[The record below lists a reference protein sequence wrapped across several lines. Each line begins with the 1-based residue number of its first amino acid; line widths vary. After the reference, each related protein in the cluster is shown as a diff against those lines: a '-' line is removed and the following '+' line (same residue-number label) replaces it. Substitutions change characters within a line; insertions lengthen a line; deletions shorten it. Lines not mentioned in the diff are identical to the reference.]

1 MADIAS
7 RNTGLDA
14 TFWAGGCLL
23 ALAVGTGVYLGTAHA
38 VDLAA
43 RARFDH
49 LARSGKLQLDGA
61 VRAYADVVRGL
72 AGLFEANGG
81 TATRLQFHRYV
92 DALGVA
98 EHYPALESVN
108 FAAYV
113 EDGARDAFVAAVR
126 ADRSLDPAGYPDFAI
141 RPAGHRPSHTVLT
154 YLEPLLPEKFG
165 VDLTAGAPAVA
176 QTMARTRDSGRM
188 AASGKPVVVERPV
201 RHLGMG
207 LRAPVYRVA
216 VGGTVPLDVE
226 GRRAAYVGSVGIG
239 FSVPALV
246 RGALPDAG
254 GRPVA
259 LQLYA
264 AAAADG
270 AGPLAVNGAD
280 SLLYDGAGPA
290 LAALASDDLLETVL
304 PVRFD
309 DNVWKARFVARRADL
324 EMGVLPWLAGAAG
337 FAATLLAAVFA
348 VRLMRARRAAEAR
361 SRLLD
366 LVLDHVDA
374 AIWLQDRDRRYRY
387 VNAKMAAFCGL
398 PAGELVG
405 LRDRDVL
412 PPVQADALWDA
423 DRTVLALGE
432 KRAARDA
439 VAGLDGVV
447 RPLWRVTVPV
457 GGAGG
462 VEPDAVLCVATDAVD
477 VRVPQASAPAWPQTR
492 APRPLA
498 AAALDGVTVLLV
510 EDDAFQQL
518 VARELL
524 EDAGAHVIGVDDGA
538 DALAR
543 LAQQRVDCVLMDLH
557 MPAMDGYEA
566 TRRIRLE
573 PGLAGLKVIAL
584 TANGGSD
591 EEARCLAAGMDG
603 FVAKPAAPDALVATV
618 ARVLGRGGEA
628 DEQAGALLDVRVLS
642 DAFGGQPERM
652 RKFAFLFLD
661 AARDGLREID
671 RALAAHDVA
680 RAAAVAHRLKS
691 AARTVGALAFG
702 DVCADLERE
711 DGPDAARALAARL
724 RGLLARLEHHIA
736 AELGARRQDLKT

>member
-1 MADIAS
+1 MADIAT
-7 RNTGLDA
+7 RNTGLGA
-14 TFWAGGCLL
+14 AFWAGGCVL
-23 ALAVGTGVYLGTAHA
+23 ALAVGAGVYLGTAHA
-38 VDLAA
+38 VDAAA

-49 LARSGKLQLDGA
+49 LARSGTLQLDGA

-92 DALGVA
+92 EALGVA

-113 EDGARDAFVAAVR
+113 EDGVRDAFVAAVR

-141 RPAGHRPSHTVLT
+141 RPAGRRPSHTVLT

-165 VDLTAGAPAVA
+165 IDLTAGAPVVA

-216 VGGTVPLDVE
+216 AGGMVPLDVE

-264 AAAADG
+264 AAAADV

-280 SLLYDGAGPA
+280 SLLYDGADPA
-290 LAALASDDLLETVL
+290 LAALAGGDDLLETVL

-324 EMGVLPWLAGAAG
+324 ESGMLPWLAGAAG

-348 VRLMRARRAAEAR
+348 ARLVRARRAAEAR
-361 SRLLD
+361 SSLLD

-374 AIWLQDRDRRYRY
+374 AIWLQDRDRCYRY
-387 VNAKMAAFCGL
+387 VNAKMASLCGL
-398 PAGELVG
+398 PAAQVVG
-405 LRDRDVL
+405 RRDRDVL
-412 PPVQADALWDA
+412 PAAQADALWDA
-423 DRTVLALGE
+423 DRAVLALGE

-439 VAGLDGVV
+439 VVGVDGVV
-447 RPLWRVTVPV
+447 RPLWRVTVPI
-457 GGAGG
+457 GGG

-477 VRVPQASAPAWPQTR
+477 VPVPQAGAPAWPETR
-492 APRPLA
+492 APRPQA
-498 AAALDGVTVLLV
+498 AGALDGVTLLLV
-510 EDDAFQQL
+510 EDDAFHQL

-524 EDAGAHVIGVDDGA
+524 EDAGAHVVGVDDGA

-543 LAQQRVDCVLMDLH
+543 LAQQRVDCVLMDLY
-557 MPAMDGYEA
+557 MPDMDGYEA
-566 TRRIRLE
+566 TRRIRLD
-573 PGLAGLKVIAL
+573 PNLAGLKVIAL
-584 TANGGSD
+584 TANGDSD
-591 EEARCLAAGMDG
+591 EEARCAAVGMDG
-603 FVAKPAAPDALVATV
+603 FVAKLTAPDALVSTV
-618 ARVLGRGGEA
+618 ARILGREA
-628 DEQAGALLDVRVLS
+628 DEPAGMLLDMRVLS

-691 AARTVGALAFG
+691 TARTVGALAFG
-702 DVCADLERE
+702 DVCADLERQ
-711 DGPDAARALAARL
+711 DAPDAARALAARL
-724 RGLLARLEHHIA
+724 RGLQARLEHHIA
-736 AELGARRQDLKT
+736 AELGARRQDQKT

>member
-7 RNTGLDA
+7 RNTGLGA
-14 TFWAGGCLL
+14 ACWAGASVL

-92 DALGVA
+92 EALGVA

-113 EDGARDAFVAAVR
+113 DGGARDAFVAAVR

-154 YLEPLLPEKFG
+154 YLEPQLPEKFG
-165 VDLTAGAPAVA
+165 VDLTAGAPAIA

-216 VGGTVPLDVE
+216 AGGTVPLDVE

-254 GRPVA
+254 SRPVA

-264 AAAADG
+264 SAAADA

-290 LAALASDDLLETVL
+290 LAALAGDDDLLETVL

-324 EMGVLPWLAGAAG
+324 ANDLLPWLAGAAG
-337 FAATLLAAVFA
+337 FAATLLAAMFA
-348 VRLMRARRAAEAR
+348 VRLMRARRAAEER
-361 SRLLD
+361 NDLLD
-366 LVLDHVDA
+366 LVLDHADA

-398 PAGELVG
+398 PAAQLVG
-405 LRDRDVL
+405 RRDRDVL
-412 PPVQADALWDA
+412 PPGQADALWDA
-423 DRTVLALGE
+423 DRAVLALGE

-439 VAGLDGVV
+439 VTGFDGVV

-457 GGAGG
+457 GGG
-462 VEPDAVLCVATDAVD
+462 VEPDAVLCVATDADD
-477 VRVPQASAPAWPQTR
+477 VPVAQASAPAWPETR

-498 AAALDGVTVLLV
+498 TGVLDGVTVLLV
-510 EDDAFQQL
+510 EDDAFHQL
-518 VARELL
+518 VAHELL

-543 LAQQRVDCVLMDLH
+543 LAQVRVDCVLMDLH
-557 MPAMDGYEA
+557 MPGMDGYEA

-584 TANGGSD
+584 TANGDSD
-591 EEARCLAAGMDG
+591 DEARCAAAGMDG
-603 FVAKPAAPDALVATV
+603 FVAKAAAPDTLVATV
-618 ARVLGRGGEA
+618 ARALGRGREA
-628 DEQAGALLDVRVLS
+628 DEQAGTLLDVRVLS

-702 DVCADLERE
+702 DVCAELERQH
-711 DGPDAARALAARL
+711 GPDAARALAARL
-724 RGLLARLEHHIA
+724 RGLLARLEHHVA
-736 AELGARRQDLKT
+736 AELGARRQDQRA

>member
-7 RNTGLDA
+7 RNTGLGA
-14 TFWAGGCLL
+14 AFWAGGCTL
-23 ALAVGTGVYLGTAHA
+23 ALVVGGGAYVGTAHA

-49 LARSGKLQLDGA
+49 LAHSGKLQLDGA

-92 DALGVA
+92 EALGVA

-126 ADRSLDPAGYPDFAI
+126 ADRSLDPAGYPDFAL

-207 LRAPVYRVA
+207 LRAPVYRVPA
-216 VGGTVPLDVE
+216 GGTVPLDVE

-246 RGALPDAG
+246 RGALPDAD

-264 AAAADG
+264 AAAADV
-270 AGPLAVNGAD
+270 AGPLTVNGAD

-290 LAALASDDLLETVL
+290 LAALAGDDDLLETVL

-309 DNVWKARFVARRADL
+309 DNLWKARFIARRADI
-324 EMGVLPWLAGAAG
+324 GSSALPWLAGAAG
-337 FAATLLAAVFA
+337 FAATLLAAALF
-348 VRLMRARRAAEAR
+348 VRLMRARRAAEER

-387 VNAKMAAFCGL
+387 VNARMAALCGL
-398 PAGELVG
+398 PAAHVVG
-405 LRDRDVL
+405 RRDRDVL
-412 PPVQADALWDA
+412 PPAQADALWES
-423 DRTVLALGE
+423 DRAVLALGE

-439 VAGLDGVV
+439 VAGFDGVV

-462 VEPDAVLCVATDAVD
+462 VEPDAVLCVATDADD
-477 VRVPQASAPAWPQTR
+477 VPVPQAGAPARPETR
-492 APRPLA
+492 APRPLPTGV
-498 AAALDGVTVLLV
+498 LDGVTVLLV
-510 EDDAFQQL
+510 EDDAFHQL

-524 EDAGAHVIGVDDGA
+524 EDAGAQVIGVDDGA

-543 LAQQRVDCVLMDLH
+543 LAQQRVDCVLMDLR

-584 TANGGSD
+584 TANGDSD
-591 EEARCLAAGMDG
+591 EQARCAAAGMDG
-603 FVAKPAAPDALVATV
+603 FVAKAAAPDTLVATV
-618 ARVLGRGGEA
+618 ARILGREA

-661 AARDGLREID
+661 GARDGLREID

-702 DVCADLERE
+702 DMCADLERQ
-711 DGPDAARALAARL
+711 DAPAAARDLAARL

-736 AELGARRQDLKT
+736 AELGARRQDQKG

>member
-7 RNTGLDA
+7 RNTGLGA
-14 TFWAGGCLL
+14 AFWAGGCML

-92 DALGVA
+92 EALGVA

-113 EDGARDAFVAAVR
+113 DGGARDAFIAAVR
-126 ADRSLDPAGYPDFAI
+126 ADRSLDAAGYPDFAI

-207 LRAPVYRVA
+207 LRAPIYRVPA
-216 VGGTVPLDVE
+216 GGTVPLDVE

-246 RGALPDAG
+246 RSAVPDVD

-264 AAAADG
+264 AAAAD
-270 AGPLAVNGAD
+270 APGPLAVNGAD

-290 LAALASDDLLETVL
+290 LAGGDDLLEAVL

-324 EMGVLPWLAGAAG
+324 ENGVLPWLAGAAG
-337 FAATLLAAVFA
+337 FAATLLAAAFA
-348 VRLMRARRAAEAR
+348 VRLLRARRAAEAR
-361 SRLLD
+361 SGLLD

-387 VNAKMAAFCGL
+387 VNAKMAALCGL
-398 PAGELVG
+398 PAAQIVG
-405 LRDRDVL
+405 RRDRDVW
-412 PPVQADALWDA
+412 PAAQADALWDA
-423 DRTVLALGE
+423 DRAVLALGE

-439 VAGLDGVV
+439 VAGFDGVA

-457 GGAGG
+457 GHAGG
-462 VEPDAVLCVATDAVD
+462 VEPDAVLCVATDADD
-477 VRVPQASAPAWPQTR
+477 VPVPQAVAPAWPETR
-492 APRPLA
+492 APRPLGA
-498 AAALDGVTVLLV
+498 GALAGVTVLLV
-510 EDDAFQQL
+510 EDDAFHQL
-518 VARELL
+518 VAREML
-524 EDAGAHVIGVDDGA
+524 EDAGAQVIGVDDGA

-543 LAQQRVDCVLMDLH
+543 LAQQPVDCVLMDLH
-557 MPAMDGYEA
+557 MPDMDGYEA

-573 PGLAGLKVIAL
+573 PGQAGLKVIAL
-584 TANGGSD
+584 TANGDSD
-591 EEARCLAAGMDG
+591 EQARCAAAGMEG
-603 FVAKPAAPDALVATV
+603 FVAKAAAPDALVATV
-618 ARVLGRGGEA
+618 ARVLGRGSGT

-691 AARTVGALAFG
+691 TARTVGALAFG
-702 DVCADLERE
+702 DVCADLERQ
-711 DGPDAARALAARL
+711 DAPDAARGLAARL

-736 AELGARRQDLKT
+736 AELGARRQDQQA

>member
-7 RNTGLDA
+7 RNTGLGA
-14 TFWAGGCLL
+14 AFWAGGCVL
-23 ALAVGTGVYLGTAHA
+23 AVAVGTGVYLGAAHA

-49 LARSGKLQLDGA
+49 LARTGTLQLDGA

-92 DALGVA
+92 EALGVA

-165 VDLTAGAPAVA
+165 VDLTAGAPVVA
-176 QTMARTRDSGRM
+176 QTMARTRDSGGM

-207 LRAPVYRVA
+207 LRAPVYRISA
-216 VGGTVPLDVE
+216 GGTVPLDVE

-246 RGALPDAG
+246 RGAVPDAG
-254 GRPVA
+254 ARPVA

-264 AAAADG
+264 AASADA
-270 AGPLAVNGAD
+270 AGPLSVNGAD
-280 SLLYDGAGPA
+280 SQLYDGAGPA
-290 LAALASDDLLETVL
+290 LAALAGGDDLLETVL

-309 DNVWKARFVARRADL
+309 DNLWKARFVARRADL
-324 EMGVLPWLAGAAG
+324 ENGMLPWLAGAAG
-337 FAATLLAAVFA
+337 FGATLLAWAFA

-361 SRLLD
+361 SGLLD

-387 VNAKMAAFCGL
+387 VNAKMAALCGL
-398 PAGELVG
+398 PAAQVVG
-405 LRDRDVL
+405 RRDRDVW
-412 PPVQADALWDA
+412 PAAQADALWES
-423 DRTVLALGE
+423 DRAVLALGE
-432 KRAARDA
+432 KRAAQDT
-439 VAGLDGVV
+439 VAG

-457 GGAGG
+457 GAG
-462 VEPDAVLCVATDAVD
+462 VEPDAVLCVATDAD
-477 VRVPQASAPAWPQTR
+477 DGPAPRAGTPAWPETR
-492 APRPLA
+492 APRPHA
-498 AAALDGVTVLLV
+498 AGALDGVTVLLV
-510 EDDAFQQL
+510 EDDAFHQL

-524 EDAGAHVIGVDDGA
+524 EDAGAQVVGVDDGA

-557 MPAMDGYEA
+557 MPDMDGYEA
-566 TRRIRLE
+566 TRRIRLD

-584 TANGGSD
+584 TANGASD
-591 EEARCLAAGMDG
+591 EEARCVAAGMDG

-618 ARVLGRGGEA
+618 ARVLGRGGAA
-628 DEQAGALLDVRVLS
+628 DEPAGTLLDMRVLS

-702 DVCADLERE
+702 DVCADLERL
-711 DGPDAARALAARL
+711 DAPDAARALAARL
-724 RGLLARLEHHIA
+724 HGLLARLEHHIA
-736 AELGARRQDLKT
+736 AELGARRQDHKA

>member
-1 MADIAS
+1 MADNAS
-7 RNTGLDA
+7 RNTGLGA
-14 TFWAGGCLL
+14 TFWAGSGVL
-23 ALAVGTGVYLGTAHA
+23 ALAVGAGVYLGTAHA
-38 VDLAA
+38 VDAAA

-92 DALGVA
+92 EALGVA

-126 ADRSLDPAGYPDFAI
+126 ADRSLDAAGYPDFAI

-188 AASGKPVVVERPV
+188 AASGKPVVVEHPV

-216 VGGTVPLDVE
+216 AGGTVPLDVE

-246 RGALPDAG
+246 RSALPDAE

-264 AAAADG
+264 AAAAG
-270 AGPLAVNGAD
+270 APGPLAVNGAD

-290 LAALASDDLLETVL
+290 LAGGDDLLETVL

-324 EMGVLPWLAGAAG
+324 ENGVLPWLAGAAG
-337 FAATLLAAVFA
+337 FAATLLAAVLA
-348 VRLMRARRAAEAR
+348 VRLMRARRAAEDR

-398 PAGELVG
+398 PATQVVG
-405 LRDRDVL
+405 RRDRDVL
-412 PPVQADALWDA
+412 PAAQADALWES
-423 DRTVLALGE
+423 DRAVLALGE

-439 VAGLDGVV
+439 VAGADGVV
-447 RPLWRVTVPV
+447 RPLWRVTVPI
-457 GGAGG
+457 GGG
-462 VEPDAVLCVATDAVD
+462 VEPDAVLCVATETDD
-477 VRVPQASAPAWPQTR
+477 VPAPQAGAPAWPETR
-492 APRPLA
+492 APRPPA
-498 AAALDGVTVLLV
+498 AGALDGVTVLLV
-510 EDDAFQQL
+510 EDDAFHQL

-524 EDAGAHVIGVDDGA
+524 EDAGAQVIGVNDGT

-543 LAQQRVDCVLMDLH
+543 LARQRVDCVLTDLH
-557 MPAMDGYEA
+557 MPDMDGYEA
-566 TRRIRLE
+566 TRRIRVE

-584 TANGGSD
+584 TANGDSG
-591 EEARCLAAGMDG
+591 EQARCVAAGMDG
-603 FVAKPAAPDALVATV
+603 FVAKAAAPDTLVATV
-618 ARVLGRGGEA
+618 ARVLGREGE
-628 DEQAGALLDVRVLS
+628 EPAGALLDMRVLS

-691 AARTVGALAFG
+691 TARTVGALAFG
-702 DVCADLERE
+702 DVCADLERQ
-711 DGPDAARALAARL
+711 DAPAAARDLAARL

-736 AELGARRQDLKT
+736 AELGARRQDQKA

>member
-1 MADIAS
+1 MADIAA
-7 RNTGLDA
+7 RNTGLGA
-14 TFWAGGCLL
+14 TFWAGGCVL
-23 ALAVGTGVYLGTAHA
+23 ALAVGAGVYLGTAHA
-38 VDLAA
+38 VDVAA

-92 DALGVA
+92 EALGVA

-113 EDGARDAFVAAVR
+113 EDGARDAFVASVR
-126 ADRSLDPAGYPDFAI
+126 ADRSLDPDGYPGFAI
-141 RPAGHRPSHTVLT
+141 RPAGNRPSHTVLT

-165 VDLTAGAPAVA
+165 VDLTAGAPVVA

-207 LRAPVYRVA
+207 LRAPVYRVSA
-216 VGGTVPLDVE
+216 GGTVPLDVE

-246 RGALPDAG
+246 RSALPDAG

-264 AAAADG
+264 AATADA
-270 AGPLAVNGAD
+270 AGPLAINGAD
-280 SLLYDGAGPA
+280 SLLYDGADRA
-290 LAALASDDLLETVL
+290 LAAGSDDLLETVL

-309 DNVWKARFVARRADL
+309 DNLWKARFFARRADL
-324 EMGVLPWLAGAAG
+324 ENGVLPWLAGVAG

-348 VRLMRARRAAEAR
+348 ARLVRARRAAEAR
-361 SRLLD
+361 SDLLD
-366 LVLDHVDA
+366 LVLGHVDA

-398 PAGELVG
+398 PAAQVVG
-405 LRDRDVL
+405 RRDRDVL
-412 PPVQADALWDA
+412 PPAQADALWES
-423 DRTVLALGE
+423 DRVVLALGE

-447 RPLWRVTVPV
+447 RSLWRVTVPV
-457 GGAGG
+457 GGAAG
-462 VEPDAVLCVATDAVD
+462 VEPDAVLCVATDADD
-477 VRVPQASAPAWPQTR
+477 VPVPQAGVPAWPEPR

-498 AAALDGVTVLLV
+498 AGALDGVTVLLV
-510 EDDAFQQL
+510 EDDAFHQL

-524 EDAGAHVIGVDDGA
+524 EDAGAQVVGVDDGA

-557 MPAMDGYEA
+557 MPDMDGYEA
-566 TRRIRLE
+566 TRRIRLA
-573 PGLAGLKVIAL
+573 PNLAGLKVIAL
-584 TANGGSD
+584 TANADS
-591 EEARCLAAGMDG
+591 EEQARCAAAGMDG

-618 ARVLGRGGEA
+618 ARILGREA
-628 DEQAGALLDVRVLS
+628 DEPAGMLLDMRVLS
-642 DAFGGQPERM
+642 DAFGAQPERM

-661 AARDGLREID
+661 AARDGLRDID

-691 AARTVGALAFG
+691 AARTLGALAFG
-702 DVCADLERE
+702 DVCADLERQ
-711 DGPDAARALAARL
+711 DAPGAARDLAARL

-736 AELGARRQDLKT
+736 AELGARRQDHKA

>member
-7 RNTGLDA
+7 RNTGLGVA
-14 TFWAGGCLL
+14 FWAGGCAL

-92 DALGVA
+92 EALGVA

-126 ADRSLDPAGYPDFAI
+126 ADRSLDAAGYPDFTI

-207 LRAPVYRVA
+207 LRAPVYRVPA
-216 VGGTVPLDVE
+216 GGTVPLDVE
-226 GRRAAYVGSVGIG
+226 GRRAAYEGSVGIG

-246 RGALPDAG
+246 RGAVPDAD

-264 AAAADG
+264 AAATDAP
-270 AGPLAVNGAD
+270 APLAVNGAD

-290 LAALASDDLLETVL
+290 LAGGDELLETVL

-309 DNVWKARFVARRADL
+309 DNLWKARFVARRADL
-324 EMGVLPWLAGAAG
+324 ENGTLPWVAGAAAFG
-337 FAATLLAAVFA
+337 ATLLAAAFA
-348 VRLMRARRAAEAR
+348 VRLMRARRAAEDR

-366 LVLDHVDA
+366 LVLDHIDA

-387 VNAKMAAFCGL
+387 VNAKMAAFCSL
-398 PAGELVG
+398 PAAQVVG
-405 LRDRDVL
+405 RRDRDVL
-412 PPVQADALWDA
+412 PPAQADALWES
-423 DRTVLALGE
+423 DRAVLALGE
-432 KRAARDA
+432 KRAAQDA
-439 VAGLDGVV
+439 VAGPDGVV
-447 RPLWRVTVPV
+447 RALWRVTVPV
-457 GGAGG
+457 GGG
-462 VEPDAVLCVATDAVD
+462 VEPDAVLSLATDV
-477 VRVPQASAPAWPQTR
+477 APAHARQAGAPAYPEAR
-492 APRPLA
+492 APRRQA
-498 AAALDGVTVLLV
+498 AGALDGVTVLLV
-510 EDDAFQQL
+510 EDDAFHQL

-524 EDAGAHVIGVDDGA
+524 EDAGAHVVGVDDGA

-543 LAQQRVDCVLMDLH
+543 LARERVDCVLMDLH
-557 MPAMDGYEA
+557 MPAMDGYET
-566 TRRIRLE
+566 TRRIRLA

-584 TANGGSD
+584 TASGDSD
-591 EEARCLAAGMDG
+591 EEARCVAAGMDG
-603 FVAKPAAPDALVATV
+603 FVAKAAAPDALVATV
-618 ARVLGRGGEA
+618 ARVLGRGSAA

-671 RALAAHDVA
+671 RALAAHDLA
-680 RAAAVAHRLKS
+680 RALAVAHRLKS

-702 DVCADLERE
+702 DLCADLERQ
-711 DGPDAARALAARL
+711 DAPDAARALAARL
-724 RGLLARLEHHIA
+724 HGLLARLEHHIA
-736 AELGARRQDLKT
+736 AELGARRQDHKA

>member
-7 RNTGLDA
+7 RNTGPGA
-14 TFWAGGCLL
+14 ACWAGASVL

-38 VDLAA
+38 VDVAA

-72 AGLFEANGG
+72 AGMFEANGG

-92 DALGVA
+92 EALGVA

-165 VDLTAGAPAVA
+165 VDLTAGAPVAA

-188 AASGKPVVVERPV
+188 AASGKPVVVEQPV

-207 LRAPVYRVA
+207 LRAPVYRVTA
-216 VGGTVPLDVE
+216 GGTVPVDVE

-246 RGALPDAG
+246 RGALPDAV

-264 AAAADG
+264 AAAADA

-290 LAALASDDLLETVL
+290 LAALAGDDDLLETVL

-309 DNVWKARFVARRADL
+309 DSVWKARFVARRADL
-324 EMGVLPWLAGAAG
+324 EMGVPPWLAGGAG
-337 FAATLLAAVFA
+337 FAATLLAAALF

-361 SRLLD
+361 SDLLD
-366 LVLDHVDA
+366 VVLDHVDA

-398 PAGELVG
+398 PAAHVVG
-405 LRDRDVL
+405 RRDRDVL
-412 PPVQADALWDA
+412 PPAQADALWDA
-423 DRTVLALGE
+423 DRAVLALGE

-439 VAGLDGVV
+439 VAGCDGVV

-457 GGAGG
+457 GGG
-462 VEPDAVLCVATDAVD
+462 VEPDAVLCVATDADD
-477 VRVPQASAPAWPQTR
+477 VPVPQAGAPAWPDTG

-498 AAALDGVTVLLV
+498 AGAFDGVTVLRV
-510 EDDAFQQL
+510 EDVAFQQL

-524 EDAGAHVIGVDDGA
+524 EDA
-538 DALAR
+538 
-543 LAQQRVDCVLMDLH
+543 
-557 MPAMDGYEA
+557 
-566 TRRIRLE
+566 
-573 PGLAGLKVIAL
+573 
-584 TANGGSD
+584 
-591 EEARCLAAGMDG
+591 
-603 FVAKPAAPDALVATV
+603 V
-618 ARVLGRGGEA
+618 ARILGRAA
-628 DEQAGALLDVRVLS
+628 DEQAGVLLDVRVLS
-642 DAFGGQPERM
+642 DASGGQPERM
-652 RKFAFLFLD
+652 RKFAFLFLV

-680 RAAAVAHRLKS
+680 RAVAVAHRLKS

-702 DVCADLERE
+702 DVCADLERQH
-711 DGPDAARALAARL
+711 GPDAARALAARL

-736 AELGARRQDLKT
+736 AELGARRQDQKT

>member
-1 MADIAS
+1 
-7 RNTGLDA
+7 
-14 TFWAGGCLL
+14 
-23 ALAVGTGVYLGTAHA
+23 
-38 VDLAA
+38 
-43 RARFDH
+43 
-49 LARSGKLQLDGA
+49 

-92 DALGVA
+92 EALGVA

-113 EDGARDAFVAAVR
+113 EDGARDAFVASVR
-126 ADRSLDPAGYPDFAI
+126 ADRSLDPGGYPGFAI
-141 RPAGHRPSHTVLT
+141 RPAGNRPSHTVLT

-165 VDLTAGAPAVA
+165 VDLTAGAPVVA

-207 LRAPVYRVA
+207 LRAPVYRVSA
-216 VGGTVPLDVE
+216 GGTVPLDVE

-246 RGALPDAG
+246 RSALPDAG

-264 AAAADG
+264 AATADA
-270 AGPLAVNGAD
+270 AGPLAINGAD
-280 SLLYDGAGPA
+280 SLLYDGADPA
-290 LAALASDDLLETVL
+290 LAPGSDDLLETVL

-309 DNVWKARFVARRADL
+309 DNLWKARFVARRADL
-324 EMGVLPWLAGAAG
+324 ENGVLPWLAGAAG

-348 VRLMRARRAAEAR
+348 ARLVRARRAAEAR
-361 SRLLD
+361 SDLLD
-366 LVLDHVDA
+366 LVLGHVDA

-398 PAGELVG
+398 PAAQVVG
-405 LRDRDVL
+405 RRDRDVL
-412 PPVQADALWDA
+412 PPAQADALWES
-423 DRTVLALGE
+423 DRVVLALGE

-439 VAGLDGVV
+439 VAGSDGVV
-447 RPLWRVTVPV
+447 RSLWRVTVPV

-462 VEPDAVLCVATDAVD
+462 VEPDAVLCVATDADD
-477 VRVPQASAPAWPQTR
+477 VPVPQAGAPAWPEPR

-498 AAALDGVTVLLV
+498 AGALDGVTVLLV
-510 EDDAFQQL
+510 EDDAFHQL

-524 EDAGAHVIGVDDGA
+524 EDAGAQVVGVDDGA

-557 MPAMDGYEA
+557 MPDMDGYEA
-566 TRRIRLE
+566 TRRIRLA
-573 PGLAGLKVIAL
+573 PNLAGLKVIAL
-584 TANGGSD
+584 TANGDS
-591 EEARCLAAGMDG
+591 EEQARCAAAGMDG

-618 ARVLGRGGEA
+618 ARILGREA
-628 DEQAGALLDVRVLS
+628 EEPAGMLLDMRVLS

-691 AARTVGALAFG
+691 AARTLGALAFG
-702 DVCADLERE
+702 DVCADLERQ
-711 DGPDAARALAARL
+711 DAPDAARDLAARL

-736 AELGARRQDLKT
+736 AELGARRQDHKA